1 MINAQKMIKKD
12 DQKIWSHLLQKSL
25 MENFIFLCSGYQK
38 NDLIKLVNYV
48 NRQNVLIV
56 KQC

>member
-12 DQKIWSHLLQKSL
+12 DQKIWSHLLKKSL

>member
-1 MINAQKMIKKD
+1 MINAQKMMKKD

>member
-12 DQKIWSHLLQKSL
+12 DQKVWSHLLQKSL

>member
-1 MINAQKMIKKD
+1 MINAQKMIKD